1 MSTQSQGNGNS
12 EIIVPEYYNTYP
24 INSIVSGGST
34 YLNNLRPVQI
44 PIRTNVSGTSTSFNS
59 YSLNPSNL
67 SNMPSFGNNN
77 AHNYSRETKSVL
89 EYGSSFP
96 SDPVTTGP
104 GLWYLIHLTAHDANT
119 PQRIKEYIPFLRKI
133 VAKHPCGVC
142 RHHGSKYLNMFP
154 PEKHIN
160 TKRDGKLTG
169 MFFHSWMFHNTVN
182 DRLDKKIMPYQ
193 TDWDIFDSLDEKVC
207 QKDCGGSTSSG
218 SRDLNDR
225 VPIQRVNGDEFKA
238 TRSQYQTTP
247 GQVNLSTYGTT
258 ISLIPRPKFGPV
270 IRKDGYP
277 QPVVY
282 WNN

>member
-1 MSTQSQGNGNS
+1 MFGSTINPLGSWSTQSQGNGNS

-193 TDWDIFDSLDEKVC
+193 TAWDIFDSVDEKVC
-207 QKDCGGSTSSG
+207 QKDCGSAKNSPNSSPDQVRLSTSSYSSSIG
-218 SRDLNDR
+218 
-225 VPIQRVNGDEFKA
+225 
-238 TRSQYQTTP
+238 
-247 GQVNLSTYGTT
+247 
-258 ISLIPRPKFGPV
+258 LIPRPRFGPI
-270 IRKDGYP
+270 IRKDGYSQLP
-277 QPVVY
+277 NYENQY
-282 WNN
+282 